1 MLSGVTQ
8 ALPGTAVGL
17 ALDAGAAPAV
27 VARATEGSGTAT
39 AFALMVGAFVVL
51 AGGVGVV
58 VAVPSAFGVF
68 ALAGR
73 GFAVGA
79 TAALGVGYAT
89 GPLSLAVPEGRATV
103 AVVLVVYRAGPR
115 SASVSGAATGAV
127 SATPTTMTPRK
138 TTSPQT
144 TPGATLQERPVGAP
158 RVPGQSA
165 SPQTAPARHRND
177 H

>member
-8 ALPGTAVGL
+8 ALLGTAVGL

-39 AFALMVGAFVVL
+39 AFTLMVGAFVVL

-79 TAALGVGYAT
+79 ALGVGYAT

-103 AVVLVVYRAGPR
+103 AVVLVVYRAGP
-115 SASVSGAATGAV
+115 
-127 SATPTTMTPRK
+127 
-138 TTSPQT
+138 
-144 TPGATLQERPVGAP
+144 
-158 RVPGQSA
+158 QSA
-165 SPQTAPARHRND
+165 SSRGRRPAPSVPLRRP
-177 H
+177 